1 MSGTV
6 EIVLFPAIFPV
17 LLHTAGDFKAARC
30 IHGTASAPGHLRM
43 GWDCTGQ
50 LQLLQGGDDGLQ
62 FVALLTQ
69 VVNDFY
75 QIQTP
80 DSFALSL
87 GTHKKGVPDS
97 FTGQG

>member
-1 MSGTV
+1 MSRSF

-17 LLHTAGDFKAARC
+17 LFHAAGDFKAARC
-30 IHGTASAPGHLRM
+30 IHGAASTPGHLRI
-43 GWDCTGQ
+43 GWHCTGE

-80 DSFALSL
+80 DSFA
-87 GTHKKGVPDS
+87 
-97 FTGQG
+97 